1 MGFKIVINKC
11 YGGFGIS
18 PRGIEWLLAK
28 GADPAKVRVQDSG
41 LGELRFVY
49 TVCLLERHD
58 PLLVEMVE
66 TLGEA
71 ANGDSAALEIK
82 EINQPLYRIEKVP
95 ERARR
100 QGAYAVIAANGLI
113 LRRGH
118 DLGRVIRVLDRNL
131 RIVGAD

>member
-11 YGGFGIS
+11 YGGFGVS
-18 PRGIEWLLAK
+18 TEGIEWLLAK

-49 TVCLLERHD
+49 TVCILERHD

-71 ANGDSAALEIK
+71 ANGDSAALEVREIK
-82 EINQPLYRIEKVP
+82 QPLYRLNEHDGNEWIEEPDHVKWTD
-95 ERARR
+95 ASN
-100 QGAYAVIAANGLI
+100 QGAA
-113 LRRGH
+113 
-118 DLGRVIRVLDRNL
+118 
-131 RIVGAD
+131 